1 MTLSS
6 PAPRLLA
13 TSLMVA
19 TIVFGPP
26 AAWALNATTIK
37 PLVVTKAIDDCSPLL
52 FKAAFMGQHL
62 PTATLQVGTKTGPFF
77 SIQLTT
83 VLVIDLKA
91 DFVRTGGSPAG
102 DDVLAESLTLDAAA
116 FSFTSGGTTV
126 GCNQQTG
133 ACQ

>member
-19 TIVFGPP
+19 TIVFGP
-26 AAWALNATTIK
+26 A
-37 PLVVTKAIDDCSPLL
+37 
-52 FKAAFMGQHL
+52 AAFMGQHL
-62 PTATLQVGTKTGPFF
+62 PIATLQVGTKTGPFF

-91 DFVRTGGSPAG
+91 DFVRTGGGPAG